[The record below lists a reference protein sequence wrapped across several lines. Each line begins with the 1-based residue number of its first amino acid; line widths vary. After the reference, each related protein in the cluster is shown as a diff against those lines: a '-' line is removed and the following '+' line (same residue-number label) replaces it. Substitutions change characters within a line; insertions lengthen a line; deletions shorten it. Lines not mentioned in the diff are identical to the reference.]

1 MRQTSIVKN
10 SMYKGMLNIFNMI
23 IPIIVTP
30 YLYRVLSPTSMGQY
44 DYANTIYNYFNMLG
58 LLGILTYGIRE
69 LSRNRDNQDFVRK
82 TYSAL
87 FSIGII
93 SNLSCFL
100 IFVTFS
106 YIGFHNDS
114 SMFTLLI
121 ILSLNLLSN
130 FFNTEWI
137 NEAFEDFRFIAIK
150 TGIIRIVYVVCIF
163 IFIKDSN
170 DIWIYAFLIA
180 VSNFLNYVIS
190 FFYSQ
195 KYTKFSVFSFSFD
208 WSTIKK
214 TLPFLFFILLLE
226 NSGIFYTVLD
236 RIMLGAYSTPENV
249 AFYSVGQRIM
259 EICRA
264 LLITITYVS
273 LPRLSYYL
281 GKDDKLY
288 CKNLNKLFSTIMMLS
303 IPLAVGLC
311 VVSENIVFLFAGGQY
326 TAATIPLMIF
336 SIRIITLMI
345 ESVTS
350 QQVLFLHRKEKMVAF
365 INIIFG
371 LLNLILN
378 YLFVKMKIFTP
389 TTAIA
394 TTLLVETFVVITEI
408 IYIQKKYNIR
418 ISIFN
423 SNNIKYFLSSLL
435 FIPISMVI
443 KQIELNN
450 ILLLLI
456 VTFSCLLSY
465 FCIMKLSKD
474 VIFIEVSE
482 KIKQTFVKK

>member
-1 MRQTSIVKN
+1 
-10 SMYKGMLNIFNMI
+10 
-23 IPIIVTP
+23 
-30 YLYRVLSPTSMGQY
+30 
-44 DYANTIYNYFNMLG
+44 
-58 LLGILTYGIRE
+58 
-69 LSRNRDNQDFVRK
+69 
-82 TYSAL
+82 
-87 FSIGII
+87 
-93 SNLSCFL
+93 
-100 IFVTFS
+100 
-106 YIGFHNDS
+106 
-114 SMFTLLI
+114 
-121 ILSLNLLSN
+121 
-130 FFNTEWI
+130 
-137 NEAFEDFRFIAIK
+137 
-150 TGIIRIVYVVCIF
+150 
-163 IFIKDSN
+163 
-170 DIWIYAFLIA
+170 
-180 VSNFLNYVIS
+180 
-190 FFYSQ
+190 
-195 KYTKFSVFSFSFD
+195 
-208 WSTIKK
+208 
-214 TLPFLFFILLLE
+214 
-226 NSGIFYTVLD
+226 
-236 RIMLGAYSTPENV
+236 MLGAYSTPENV

-288 CKNLNKLFSTIMMLS
+288 CKNLNKLFNTIMMLC

-311 VVSENIVFLFAGGQY
+311 VVSENIVLLFAGGQY

-465 FCIMKLSKD
+465 FSIMKLSKD

-482 KIKQTFVKK
+482 KIRQTFVKK